1 MSNSLWPHGLQHT
14 RLPCASRSP
23 GVCSN
28 SCPLSHLILTIS
40 SSVDPFSSCPQS
52 FPASGS
58 FPMSQL
64 FTSGGQSI
72 GASASVSVL
81 PMNIQDWCP
90 LGLIDLT
97 SLLSKGL
104 SRVFSSTIIC
114 LWQIQVLLFLVF
126 SGILRGIFS
135 LWLNELV
142 GVEPIDL
149 GGWLHVYQL
158 ASVKCYCENS
168 PILVA
173 HHSSGSTCSHHSSMQ
188 VNGVNA
194 GLPHQVPMYSRAW
207 KRSVGFFEIS

>member
-1 MSNSLWPHGLQHT
+1 MSSSSWPHWPQHT
-14 RLPCASRSP
+14 RLPCASQSP
-23 GVCSN
+23 GVYSN
-28 SCPLSHLILTIS
+28 SRPLSHPTIS

-72 GASASVSVL
+72 GASASISVL

-114 LWQIQVLLFLVF
+114 LWQIQVLLFFWSFLEFCEEYSVC
-126 SGILRGIFS
+126 
-135 LWLNELV
+135 
-142 GVEPIDL
+142 
-149 GGWLHVYQL
+149 GWMNWWVWNPQIWE
-158 ASVKCYCENS
+158 ADC
-168 PILVA
+168 
-173 HHSSGSTCSHHSSMQ
+173 M
-188 VNGVNA
+188 
-194 GLPHQVPMYSRAW
+194 
-207 KRSVGFFEIS
+207 